1 MIKKILSLLF
11 ICACLFS
18 QAQEMIV
25 GSSPQMADKFREE
38 GKIYVVISVIA
49 LIFLA
54 LVAFLVYIERKLKK
68 VEDKVNGQNKTV

>member
-25 GSSPQMADKFREE
+25 ESSPQMADKFREE
-38 GKIYVVISVIA
+38 GKIYVVIAVIA
-49 LIFLA
+49 LIFLS
-54 LVAFLVYIERKLKK
+54 LIAFLVFIERKLKSI
-68 VEDKVNGQNKTV
+68 EDKIKELKG